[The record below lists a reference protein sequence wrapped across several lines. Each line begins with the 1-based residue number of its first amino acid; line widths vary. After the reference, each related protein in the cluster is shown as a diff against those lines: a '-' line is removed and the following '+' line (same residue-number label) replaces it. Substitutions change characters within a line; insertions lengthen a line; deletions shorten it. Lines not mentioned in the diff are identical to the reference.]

1 MFHLRASV
9 ALGRGKSPARAARIA
24 LIKLRRV
31 RVARPWALGGLDGSS
46 HGTATYHRRITHL
59 GTRARC
65 ACVATGTAAG
75 GGAWPKLK
83 IRMREV

>member
-46 HGTATYHRRITHL
+46 HAAPPLSTYHRRITHL
-59 GTRARC
+59 ARAPGVR
-65 ACVATGTAAG
+65 AWPPRRAG
-75 GGAWPKLK
+75 GAPGLN
-83 IRMREV
+83 

>member
-31 RVARPWALGGLDGSS
+31 RVARPWALGGLD
-46 HGTATYHRRITHL
+46 ATTRRRFVPRHRHL
-59 GTRARC
+59 PPPDHAPRTRARC
-65 ACVATGTAAG
+65 GVRGHRG
-75 GGAWPKLK
+75 GRGGLLA
-83 IRMREV
+83 

>member
-31 RVARPWALGGLDGSS
+31 RVARPWALGLDGSS
-46 HGTATYHRRITHL
+46 HAAPPLTTAGSRTSHARPVCVRGHR
-59 GTRARC
+59 
-65 ACVATGTAAG
+65 G
-75 GGAWPKLK
+75 GRGGLLA
-83 IRMREV
+83 